1 MVKYVSIKLYFIGRH
16 IMKNRSLSQK
26 SREHQTK
33 RGDVCSTLN
42 VVNKNSVEQNVAL
55 EDDANLGHLTKDE
68 TELLTKYGKWAVI
81 SMREYQLSLDV
92 QLEAYRVQYDEIIL
106 TELEQAMFMGNISW
120 TNNL

>member
-1 MVKYVSIKLYFIGRH
+1 
-16 IMKNRSLSQK
+16 MKNRSLSQK